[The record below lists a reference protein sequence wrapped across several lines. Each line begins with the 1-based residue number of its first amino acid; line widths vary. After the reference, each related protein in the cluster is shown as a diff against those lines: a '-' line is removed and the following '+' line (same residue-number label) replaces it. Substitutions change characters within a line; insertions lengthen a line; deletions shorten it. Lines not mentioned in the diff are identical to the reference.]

1 MAING
6 CACSSDLVA
15 ESKLASMTNAAMIAT
30 GIEITRR
37 IFSSTIYEFTADLR
51 AWNSESNTLLP
62 MRKTRNSPAAS

>member
-51 AWNSESNTLLP
+51 AWNSESN
-62 MRKTRNSPAAS
+62 SAPADAENTE